1 MPEQPERIAKYLARL
16 GIGSRRQVERWLAD
30 QRIRIDGALPP
41 GPGIRISADNRITL
55 DGKPLP
61 RRKPATRL
69 WRYHKPPGLLTSHG
83 DTHDRPTVF
92 ASLPPDMPRVISIGR
107 LDLPSEGLLLLTNDG
122 ELARRLELPAHG
134 WERCYRVF
142 TRGAPDA
149 AGLDALNRGMRI
161 DGVNHRCRARME
173 KRERN
178 GARLHIT
185 LTEGK
190 NRQIRRMLE
199 HLGLETVRLIRLSHG
214 PFRLGRLRPQE
225 VREISSPLTHLNENA
240 HAHQRR

>member
-16 GIGSRRQVERWLAD
+16 GIGSRRQVERWLAAE
-30 QRIRIDGALPP
+30 RIRIDGALPL
-41 GPGIRISADNRITL
+41 GPGTRISADNRITL

-69 WRYHKPPGLLTSHG
+69 WRYHKPPDLLTSHG

-92 ASLPPDMPRVISIGR
+92 DSLPPDMPRVISIGR

-161 DGVNHRCRARME
+161 DGIDYRCRVRME

-178 GARLHIT
+178 SAKVHFT
-185 LTEGK
+185 LSEGK

-199 HLGLETVRLIRLSHG
+199 HLGLEVVRLIRLSHG

-225 VREISSPLTHLNENA
+225 VREVPSPLARLKEKA